1 MPKRESG
8 LVFTRRLNGLCSA
21 GGFNVLLGYLHESA
35 SHALS
40 TKDMSDLLE
49 DYWYRS
55 GLSLPR
61 SPPEA
66 AIKARHL
73 CPAHHHHATAHMVD
87 VILPGKL

>member
-1 MPKRESG
+1 M
-8 LVFTRRLNGLCSA
+8 
-21 GGFNVLLGYLHESA
+21 LLGYLHESA

-40 TKDMSDLLE
+40 AKDMSDLLE

-73 CPAHHHHATAHMVD
+73 CPAHHHHATAHMD
-87 VILPGKL
+87 VILPGKSSKQCPKTYCFSMTIALERS